1 MSDTALVLR
10 VTDSDGKSYG
20 GFQWPLT
27 IGAEVVA
34 PDWNPVA
41 KCGGGLHG
49 WMYGAGNSTSAD
61 IHVDSKWM
69 VVEVAL
75 ADVVMLDGK
84 VKFPRCVVKFVGDQK
99 TATDY
104 LVLHEPRATC
114 VISATCVV
122 GDHQCT
128 SVGDYGTSTAGD
140 YGTATAGDYGT
151 ATAGYYGTAT
161 AGDYGTAT
169 AGDYG
174 TATAGYKGTATAGHM
189 GAILIRYWDERARR
203 HRIQI
208 GYIAEGGLKPD
219 TPYRLNHNNFEE
231 VNRADQ

>member
-128 SVGDYGTSTAGD
+128 SVGDYGTAMAGD

-151 ATAGYYGTAT
+151 AMAGH
-161 AGDYGTAT
+161 
-169 AGDYG
+169 
-174 TATAGYKGTATAGHM
+174 KGTATAGHM
-189 GAILIRYWDERARR
+189 GAILLRYWDERARR

>member
-128 SVGDYGTSTAGD
+128 SVGDYGTAMAGD

-151 ATAGYYGTAT
+151 AM
-161 AGDYGTAT
+161 
-169 AGDYG
+169 
-174 TATAGYKGTATAGHM
+174 AGYKGTATAGHM